1 MPYRDIR
8 QFIARLDAAGDLLE
22 IDAQV
27 DPNEELGAICRKVLD
42 EGGPALL
49 FNNVKDY
56 PYPVFTNMLGTQSRI
71 ALAMDVALEDMGQTF
86 LQRSRTRPWLQPVLR
101 DTAPCKEVVIPQG
114 ELRLEDLVPPAL
126 NNPGDGGAFLNYG
139 LVVMKDPD
147 SGRRNM
153 GIYRLQIRPGN
164 RTGIWSSP
172 TSHAGTIRAKND
184 IRGQP
189 TEIAVAIGGD
199 PLLYMASQ
207 VQGLNL
213 GDDELELASSL
224 RGEPVDLVKC
234 DTVDL
239 EVPADAEIVLE
250 GRILHG
256 EREAEGPYGEYPGYY
271 GPIGDQP
278 VIQFHHATRRRQPV
292 YVHTYIGVPPSD
304 THALG
309 QMMGEA
315 GLTAKLR
322 NDVAPTVKEVY
333 CALDM
338 HTVVVSLKKTY
349 EEQAK
354 HVIYA
359 LWATRSAKTV
369 IVVDDDIDPR
379 NQEQVY
385 WAIAN
390 RSHAPRDVI
399 MGDGF
404 GTIGP
409 ATNKYGDTVGSKL
422 GIDAT
427 APLNGYPAMS
437 RPRPEMAERV
447 RQRWAELT
455 ASKKTRLRRGGQ
467 G

>member
-1 MPYRDIR
+1 
-8 QFIARLDAAGDLLE
+8 
-22 IDAQV
+22 
-27 DPNEELGAICRKVLD
+27 
-42 EGGPALL
+42 
-49 FNNVKDY
+49 
-56 PYPVFTNMLGTQSRI
+56 
-71 ALAMDVALEDMGQTF
+71 
-86 LQRSRTRPWLQPVLR
+86 
-101 DTAPCKEVVIPQG
+101 
-114 ELRLEDLVPPAL
+114 
-126 NNPGDGGAFLNYG
+126 
-139 LVVMKDPD
+139 
-147 SGRRNM
+147 
-153 GIYRLQIRPGN
+153 
-164 RTGIWSSP
+164 
-172 TSHAGTIRAKND
+172 
-184 IRGQP
+184 
-189 TEIAVAIGGD
+189 
-199 PLLYMASQ
+199 
-207 VQGLNL
+207 
-213 GDDELELASSL
+213 
-224 RGEPVDLVKC
+224 
-234 DTVDL
+234 
-239 EVPADAEIVLE
+239 
-250 GRILHG
+250 
-256 EREAEGPYGEYPGYY
+256 
-271 GPIGDQP
+271 
-278 VIQFHHATRRRQPV
+278 
-292 YVHTYIGVPPSD
+292 VHTYIGVPPSD

-379 NQEQVY
+379 NQEEVY

-427 APLNGYPAMS
+427 APLKGYPAMS

-455 ASKKTRLRRGGQ
+455 ASQKTKLRRGGR

>member
-1 MPYRDIR
+1 
-8 QFIARLDAAGDLLE
+8 
-22 IDAQV
+22 
-27 DPNEELGAICRKVLD
+27 
-42 EGGPALL
+42 
-49 FNNVKDY
+49 
-56 PYPVFTNMLGTQSRI
+56 
-71 ALAMDVALEDMGQTF
+71 
-86 LQRSRTRPWLQPVLR
+86 
-101 DTAPCKEVVIPQG
+101 
-114 ELRLEDLVPPAL
+114 
-126 NNPGDGGAFLNYG
+126 
-139 LVVMKDPD
+139 
-147 SGRRNM
+147 
-153 GIYRLQIRPGN
+153 
-164 RTGIWSSP
+164 
-172 TSHAGTIRAKND
+172 
-184 IRGQP
+184 
-189 TEIAVAIGGD
+189 
-199 PLLYMASQ
+199 
-207 VQGLNL
+207 
-213 GDDELELASSL
+213 
-224 RGEPVDLVKC
+224 
-234 DTVDL
+234 
-239 EVPADAEIVLE
+239 
-250 GRILHG
+250 
-256 EREAEGPYGEYPGYY
+256 
-271 GPIGDQP
+271 

-338 HTVVVSLKKTY
+338 HTVVVALKKTY

-379 NQEQVY
+379 NQEEVY

-409 ATNKYGDTVGSKL
+409 ATGKYGDTVGSKL

-427 APLNGYPAMS
+427 APLKGYPAMS
-437 RPRPEMAERV
+437 RPRPQMAQRV
-447 RQRWAELT
+447 RDRWAELT
-455 ASKKTRLRRGGQ
+455 ASQKPGCGAAGGADKSRTDLFGGLRFPLKRGSVWRAACAQPKKMRRNHDQVRVCEPDHRWRRGHGATEPTRKT
-467 G
+467 